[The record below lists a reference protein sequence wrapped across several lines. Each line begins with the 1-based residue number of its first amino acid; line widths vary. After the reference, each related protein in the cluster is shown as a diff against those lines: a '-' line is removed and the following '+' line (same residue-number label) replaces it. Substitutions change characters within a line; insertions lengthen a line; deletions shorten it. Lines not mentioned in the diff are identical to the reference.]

1 MNVIRKYKNSHLG
14 HVHHTYP
21 EIFFPQIFV
30 CGFENFRVHT
40 QRIRIVFNR
49 PHVSNCIRKFSDLL
63 FAGENP
69 EMSMRIIPI

>member
-1 MNVIRKYKNSHLG
+1 MNIIRKYKNSHLG

-40 QRIRIVFNR
+40 QRIRIVLSR
-49 PHVSNCIRKFSDLL
+49 PHVSMYPEIFDLL